1 MIRARKL
8 QKTYGSGER
17 RLEVLRGLDL
27 VVESG
32 EFVAVMGSSGSGKST
47 LLHILGCLDRPT
59 AGSYFLDGI
68 DVLRLSDRDR
78 SRLRAERI
86 GFVFQGFN
94 LLANLTVR
102 ENIALPFLYRSRPCR
117 DIEKRVESV
126 AAMVGM
132 SRRLHHRPGELSGGE
147 MQRTAIA
154 RALVIRP
161 GIILADEPTGNL
173 DSVTTGE
180 ILALFTTLHGD
191 AGTTIVMISHDPEV
205 VRCSQRVL
213 LLRDGV
219 LREKGCG

>member
-205 VRCSQRVL
+205 VRCSHRVL